1 MDTDETQDILLF
13 QQYQNQLELISQQV
27 ALLDNLILE
36 YERAKETIQEIVNV
50 EKDKE
55 ILIPV
60 GGDTFVFG
68 SLKDKTKV
76 ITGVGGNVSIEKKIT
91 NAVPSLQKK
100 IDDFRKEEE
109 RLIHLAQEIQGKIE
123 VLTQKINK
131 RKGEK

>member
-1 MDTDETQDILLF
+1 MDTDETHDLLLF
-13 QQYQNQLELISQQV
+13 QQYQSQLELISQQV

-36 YERAKETIQEIVNV
+36 YERAKETLQEIGNA

-68 SLKDKTKV
+68 VLKDKTNI
-76 ITGVGGNVSIEKKIT
+76 ITGIGGTVSIEKKIT

-109 RLIHLAQEIQGKIE
+109 RLVNLAQEIQGKTE
-123 VLTQKINK
+123 ALTQKIK
-131 RKGEK
+131 ERRGEK

>member
-27 ALLDNLILE
+27 GLLDNLILE
-36 YERAKETIQEIVNV
+36 YERAKETLQEIGNA

-68 SLKDKTKV
+68 ALKDNKKV
-76 ITGVGGNVSIEKKIT
+76 ITGVGGNVSIEKNVN
-91 NAVPSLQKK
+91 NAIPALQKK
-100 IDDFRKEEE
+100 IEDFRKEEE
-109 RLIHLAQEIQGKIE
+109 KLVNLAQEIQGKTE
-123 VLTQKINK
+123 MLTQKNK
-131 RKGEK
+131 GRRGEK